1 MAQIEDDGRSAEEP
15 ALPAPRQD
23 HLIEQRFMYQMGGTV
38 NDWPTVVLTRN
49 EHTVSTNA
57 WREAIPRGS
66 ETLDVTKGQ
75 IIDAARS
82 IYADHAEILN
92 GLGLG

>member
-1 MAQIEDDGRSAEEP
+1 MAQIEDDDRSAEEP

-38 NDWPTVVLTRN
+38 NDWPTLVLTRN
-49 EHTVSTNA
+49 EHTASANA
-57 WREAIPRGS
+57 WREAIPLASG
-66 ETLDVTKGQ
+66 TLDVTKGQ
-75 IIDAARS
+75 IKDAARS

-92 GLGLG
+92 ELGPG